1 MKSAAYPTAQWKY
14 SPSIVPAMGLLG
26 ETLLGPL
33 ADIHGDDVFALFEYF
48 PNFLYW
54 CMKEMPQSRC
64 SQLALPRELL
74 RLRGSAWKES
84 AAWALSVRTLWLSQS
99 PQGTALGSGHAR
111 HFHTAVSR
119 EVGKAPQVTGYGLSL
134 ATTCRTSQR
143 TSAF

>member
-14 SPSIVPAMGLLG
+14 SPSIVPAK

-54 CMKEMPQSRC
+54 RMKEMPQSRC

-74 RLRGSAWKES
+74 KAQRISLEGKRYMGTEREDTLVVTEPPGHCPWQ
-84 AAWALSVRTLWLSQS
+84 WA
-99 PQGTALGSGHAR
+99 
-111 HFHTAVSR
+111 
-119 EVGKAPQVTGYGLSL
+119 
-134 ATTCRTSQR
+134 C
-143 TSAF
+143 